1 VTTVEGFRGE
11 LIEPGDPAFEQ
22 ARLVFNRMVDRRPA
36 LIARCLGTADVVAAV
51 RYAADAGLPV
61 AIRGGGHSVAGHG
74 TCDGGLL
81 VDLSA
86 MTGVHVDPTDD
97 TAWIA
102 GGATLA
108 DVDYET
114 QLYGLALP
122 SGQVSRTG
130 IAGLALS
137 GGMGMLQRK
146 YGLTCDNLIE
156 ARVVTA
162 DGTLVT
168 ASESQHPDLLWALR
182 GGGGNFGV
190 VTSFRFQLHPV
201 GPQMLAGLVA
211 WPVERAAEVLAF
223 LRDLIAVA
231 PEELSADGIFLVAP
245 PLEFIAEDLHASFLV
260 GIFIR
265 WCGDV
270 DRGFDVIRPIQEFGP
285 PVVDYVGPM
294 PLVEVQS
301 LLDPMNPE
309 GSLHYWTGE
318 FLPRFGPTE
327 IDAVSR
333 IGAAL
338 PTPSSVVQ
346 VIPFNAAVTRVHPDA
361 TAFAHR
367 DDSWLIHV
375 LGQWHDPADTK
386 RCMAWARDG
395 RADLSAVGSGDA
407 YLNLITDDEQTDRVR
422 AFWDDDRMRR
432 LGQVKFRYDP
442 DNVFRF
448 NHNIKPEPG

>member
-1 VTTVEGFRGE
+1 VTAIEGFRGE
-11 LIEPGDPAFEQ
+11 LIEPGDPAYEE

-51 RYAADAGLPV
+51 RYAAEAGLPV

-74 TCDGGLL
+74 TCDDGML

-86 MTGVHVDPTDD
+86 MNGVHVDPADN

-108 DVDYET
+108 DVDHET

-130 IAGLALS
+130 IAGLALN

-190 VTSFRFQLHPV
+190 VTSFRFQLYPV
-201 GPQMLAGLVA
+201 GPPMLAGLVA
-211 WPVERAAEVLAF
+211 WPAERATEVLAF

-245 PLEFIAEDLHASFLV
+245 PLEFIAEDLHGSNLV

-265 WCGDV
+265 WCGEV
-270 DRGFDVIRPIQEFGP
+270 DRGFEVIRPIQAFGP

-333 IGAAL
+333 IGATL
-338 PTPSSVVQ
+338 PTASSVVQ

-375 LGQWHDPADTK
+375 LGQWHDPSDTK
-386 RCMAWARDG
+386 RCMTWARDG

-432 LGQVKFRYDP
+432 LGQIKFRYDP

>member
-1 VTTVEGFRGE
+1 
-11 LIEPGDPAFEQ
+11 
-22 ARLVFNRMVDRRPA
+22 
-36 LIARCLGTADVVAAV
+36 
-51 RYAADAGLPV
+51 
-61 AIRGGGHSVAGHG
+61 
-74 TCDGGLL
+74 
-81 VDLSA
+81 
-86 MTGVHVDPTDD
+86 
-97 TAWIA
+97 
-102 GGATLA
+102 
-108 DVDYET
+108 
-114 QLYGLALP
+114 
-122 SGQVSRTG
+122 
-130 IAGLALS
+130 
-137 GGMGMLQRK
+137 
-146 YGLTCDNLIE
+146 
-156 ARVVTA
+156 VVTA
-162 DGTLVT
+162 DGALVT
-168 ASESQHPDLLWALR
+168 ASGSQHPDLLWALR

-190 VTSFRFQLHPV
+190 VTSFRFQLHPI
-201 GPQMLAGLVA
+201 GPQMLAGLIA
-211 WPVERAAEVLAF
+211 WPAERAPEVLAF

-245 PLEFIAEDLHASFLV
+245 PLEFIAEDLHGSNLV

-270 DRGFDVIRPIQEFGP
+270 DTGFEVIRPIQAFGP

-318 FLPRFGPTE
+318 FLPRFGPAE

-338 PTPSSVVQ
+338 PTHSSVVQ

-367 DDSWLIHV
+367 ADSWLIHV
-375 LGQWHDPADTK
+375 LGQWQDPADTG

-395 RADLSAVGSGDA
+395 RTALSAVGSGDA
-407 YLNLITDDEQTDRVR
+407 YLNLLTDDEQTDRVR
-422 AFWDDDRMRR
+422 AFWDDSRLRR
-432 LGQVKFRYDP
+432 LGQVKLRYDP

-448 NHNIKPEPG
+448 NHNIKPEQRDN